1 MIIRLAFEDYDV
13 GIEKEQCTQ
22 MYITLATAHL
32 LFEQFLK
39 VISLLLLLLE
49 LLYLRTNSAL
59 LIEVESRVIGRTLL
73 LLLETLVVGL
83 EV

>member
-1 MIIRLAFEDYDV
+1 
-13 GIEKEQCTQ
+13 